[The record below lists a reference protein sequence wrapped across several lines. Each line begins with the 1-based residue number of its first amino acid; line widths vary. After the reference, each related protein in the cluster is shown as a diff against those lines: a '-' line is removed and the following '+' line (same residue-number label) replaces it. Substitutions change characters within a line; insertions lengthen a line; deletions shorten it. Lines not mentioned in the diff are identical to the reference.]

1 MLKKRPTLRD
11 IAKKA
16 NVSLTSASMYLN
28 GKARANHISEKTCAR
43 IEEVIRRENYQPNVN
58 ARAMAMKRT
67 NLVGCVMRDSLE
79 SSFWADVLAGI
90 DEILAPE
97 NIHLLLT
104 VSSGGLEAE
113 MQAFEFLRAKGV
125 DSYIWIPSVKRDGS
139 NNFESIRE
147 FSAERS
153 VVSLTSLVEGLHGVA
168 VDDEIGGRLAAE
180 HLIENGHRKLA
191 TLGGSRIYKRCEYFA
206 AEAEKRGAE
215 VSVFRHMED
224 LAPVIGNF
232 SAVFCFADMKALKLY
247 KFCAEAGI
255 RIPGD
260 LSVIGYDNLLFTDL
274 MVPSLT
280 TVHQPKRD
288 LGRETGKLVLRAL
301 ADKKLPLEQIKLPPE
316 LIVRA
321 STGAVRAGL

>member
-1 MLKKRPTLRD
+1 MLKKRLTLRD

-79 SSFWADVLAGI
+79 SSFWADILAGI
-90 DEILAPE
+90 DEMLAPE

-125 DSYIWIPSVKRDGS
+125 DSYIWIPTVKRDGS
-139 NNFESIRE
+139 NNYEQIRE
-147 FSAERS
+147 FSAERP
-153 VVSLTSLVEGLHGVA
+153 VVTLTSLVEGLHGVA
-168 VDDEIGGRLAAE
+168 VDDEAGGRLAARHFTE
-180 HLIENGHRKLA
+180 SGHRRLA
-191 TLGGSRIYKRCEYFA
+191 TLGGSRMYKRCEYFA
-206 AEAEKRGAE
+206 DEAQKLGAE
-215 VSVFRHMED
+215 VAAFRHIED
-224 LAPVIGNF
+224 IAPAIRDF
-232 SAVFCFADMKALKLY
+232 TAVFCFSDMKALELY
-247 KFCAEAGI
+247 KFCAGAGV
-255 RIPGD
+255 RIPAD

-274 MVPSLT
+274 MLPSLT
-280 TVHQPKRD
+280 TIHQPKRD
-288 LGRETGKLVLRAL
+288 LGRETGKLVLKAL
-301 ADKKLPLEQIKLPPE
+301 ADKKMPPEQIKLPPE
-316 LIVRA
+316 LILRA
-321 STGAVRAGL
+321 STGGITG